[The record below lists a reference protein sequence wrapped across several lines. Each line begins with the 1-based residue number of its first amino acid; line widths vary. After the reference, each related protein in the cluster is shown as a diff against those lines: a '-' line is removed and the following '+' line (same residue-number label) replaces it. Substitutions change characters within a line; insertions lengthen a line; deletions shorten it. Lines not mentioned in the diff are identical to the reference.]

1 VAFGRAAAGGFR
13 ASSLLPSDF
22 RPPASRARK
31 HLERTP
37 ECPNLRLTWSSEA
50 GWVSPPLSFAL
61 SCHAPSVLFV
71 LPAVADSELH
81 GT

>member
-1 VAFGRAAAGGFR
+1 M
-13 ASSLLPSDF
+13 
-22 RPPASRARK
+22 
-31 HLERTP
+31 P
-37 ECPNLRLTWSSEA
+37 ESETHVVFEA

-81 GT
+81 GS